1 MGLILGFLKILLLR
15 IALVDFV
22 FHISIHTISDEDG
35 WVLKGSAAANLFG
48 IAHRILKATAMLQL

>member
-1 MGLILGFLKILLLR
+1 MGLTSRFLQKLSLS

-35 WVLKGSAAANLFG
+35 WVLKGSAAAELFG
-48 IAHRILKATAMLQL
+48 VATEF